1 MAPTTT
7 PRRLASRPNTKAWSI
22 PSPTT
27 PRRSCRWRAQVPGC
41 LFRTAPPTCFPWAI
55 ARQCARRGAYMPA
68 WSADPSSGP
77 STRAGTCTRPSCP
90 AATLRRT
97 PFSGRGCPAQPS
109 GSARTY
115 TEDTPASLTSRR
127 WPGSC
132 SAASSA
138 ARSTRPSLT
147 RWSGSTRIRWPPSRV
162 AVRKPDLR
170 LHKAGAVPRGLHR
183 PFLARLLTA
192 RVIAATL
199 ISEINIHNTETW
211 RRYGLRSTAMKILVV
226 NVNTTASMT
235 ETIVASARSVASSGT
250 EIVGL
255 TPTFGA
261 ESVEGNFESYLA
273 AVGVMDAVTRYQ
285 GEFDAVVQAG
295 FGEHGREGLQELL
308 DVPVVDITEA
318 AGHVASL
325 LGHKYS
331 VVTTLDRAVPLI
343 EDRLKLAGL
352 DARCAS
358 VRSSGMSVL
367 ELDERPEAAV
377 KAIVAEAER
386 AVAHDGAEVI
396 CLGCGGMAGLDEAV
410 AAATGVP
417 VVDGVTAAVKLAEA
431 LIGLGLTTSKIRS
444 FAPPRRKRVS
454 GWPLSPSTHT

>member
-1 MAPTTT
+1 
-7 PRRLASRPNTKAWSI
+7 
-22 PSPTT
+22 
-27 PRRSCRWRAQVPGC
+27 V
-41 LFRTAPPTCFPWAI
+41 
-55 ARQCARRGAYMPA
+55 
-68 WSADPSSGP
+68 
-77 STRAGTCTRPSCP
+77 
-90 AATLRRT
+90 
-97 PFSGRGCPAQPS
+97 
-109 GSARTY
+109 
-115 TEDTPASLTSRR
+115 
-127 WPGSC
+127 
-132 SAASSA
+132 
-138 ARSTRPSLT
+138 
-147 RWSGSTRIRWPPSRV
+147 
-162 AVRKPDLR
+162 
-170 LHKAGAVPRGLHR
+170 
-183 PFLARLLTA
+183 
-192 RVIAATL
+192 
-199 ISEINIHNTETW
+199 
-211 RRYGLRSTAMKILVV
+211 KILVV

-250 EIVGL
+250 ELVGL